1 MKYYRILFLAA
12 AATALASCAM
22 DELKDYEVEKPQS
35 IAQYEYL
42 NDYDVLKNYVDRTAS
57 PDFKL
62 GAALAAS
69 DFMAGGQ
76 VYALAVSNFDEMTA
90 GNDMKYASVVAD
102 DGSMSFDN
110 VRNFVNA
117 ASDAGMTVYGHT
129 LAWHSQQNNKYLN
142 SLIADKEIE
151 IVEGATE
158 TVVDAEFDY
167 TKMSAWTYWGQGPD
181 GSTRGIVDGVFQSY
195 LPEAIPNFWEFQY
208 HVADGVPW
216 VAGRSYKITMMIRAS
231 SAAKFTLAAGTWDG
245 QAGGEIEVGTE
256 WQEVTATRNISVDGA
271 GFVMFQSGNFAGTIE
286 MQWLKV
292 THEEAK
298 AISWWTNVISNG
310 DAEGEASANFVSTHV
325 GATNGPADI
334 VDGAGVGGTRAFV
347 VTSAGGGT
355 NTWDTQ
361 FFVYAD
367 RPFAEGDKVWLAFD
381 YRADVANSAESQ
393 AHSTPG
399 GYIHWDAGAALNFT
413 TEWQHFE
420 KTIVINSTVS
430 PGGEFQT
437 FAWNLDVGA
446 PSAPVNKYY
455 FDNIFFAVEE
465 SGNTI
470 PQTPEEKKDTLTGAM
485 DRWIKGMMEVTAE
498 KVSAWDVVNEAISGV
513 DGNGDGYYDLQS
525 AVNGDPVNN
534 FYWQDY
540 LGDEEYVRFVV
551 AKAREYYAEFGGTAP
566 LRLFINDYNLESD
579 WDDNK
584 KLKSL
589 IHWIEIWESDGVTK
603 IDGIGTQM
611 HVSCYENPQTQASKE
626 EHVVKMLELMAA
638 TGKLVKISELDMGY
652 VDANGQ
658 TVPTSSM
665 TEEQHQAMAAYYK
678 FIVSKY
684 FEIVPA
690 AQQYGITQWC
700 ITDASGELGTGWRGG
715 EPVGLWDQSY
725 SRKHTYAGFAE
736 GLKGNN

>member
-69 DFMAGGQ
+69 DFLAHGQ
-76 VYALAVSNFDEMTA
+76 VYALAASNFDEMTA
-90 GNDMKYASVVAD
+90 GNDMKYASIVGN
-102 DGSMSFDN
+102 DGTMSFDN
-110 VRNFVNA
+110 VRNFVNGA
-117 ASDAGMTVYGHT
+117 AEAGMTVYGHT
-129 LAWHSQQNNKYLN
+129 LAWHAQQNNKYLN
-142 SLIADKEIE
+142 SLIADKEVEIE
-151 IVEGATE
+151 EGATE

-181 GSTRGIVDGVFQSY
+181 GSTKGIVDGVFQSY

-208 HVADGVPW
+208 HVADGIPW

-231 SAAKFTLAAGTWDG
+231 SAAKFPVAAGTWDG

-256 WQEVTATRNISVDGA
+256 WQEVTATRNISVDGS
-271 GFVMFQSGNFAGTIE
+271 GFVMFQSGNFGGTIE

-298 AISWWTNVISNG
+298 AISWWTDVVSNG
-310 DAEGEASANFVSTHV
+310 DAEGGASANFVSTHV
-325 GATNGPADI
+325 GGTNGPADI
-334 VDGAGVGGTRAFV
+334 VDGAGMDGTRAFV

-367 RPFAEGDKVWLAFD
+367 RPFAEGDKIKLAFD
-381 YRADVANSAESQ
+381 YRADVANNAESQ
-393 AHSTPG
+393 AHAAPG
-399 GYIHWDAGAALNFT
+399 GYIHWDGGAAISFT

-420 KTIVINSTVS
+420 KTIVVSSTVS
-430 PGGEFQT
+430 PEGNFQT

-446 PSAPVNKYY
+446 PEAPVNKYY
-455 FDNIFFAVEE
+455 FDNVTFAIEE

-470 PQTPEEKKDTLTGAM
+470 PLTPEEKKDTLTWAM
-485 DRWIKGMMEVTAE
+485 DNWIKGMMEVTAG
-498 KVSAWDVVNEAISGV
+498 KVSAWDAVNEAISGA
-513 DGNGDGYYDLQS
+513 DTDGDGWYDLQHGS
-525 AVNGDPVNN
+525 DANN
-534 FYWQDY
+534 FFWQDY
-540 LGDEEYVRFVV
+540 LGDEDYVRLVI
-551 AKAREYYAEFGGTAP
+551 AKARQYYAEFGGTDP

-589 IHWIEIWESDGVTK
+589 IHWIEVWESDGETV
-603 IDGIGTQM
+603 IDGIATQM
-611 HVSCYENPQTQASKE
+611 HVSCYANETTQKSKE
-626 EHVVKMLELMAA
+626 EHVVKMLQLMAA

-652 VDANGQ
+652 VDADGQ

-665 TEEQHQAMAAYYK
+665 TEEQHKAMAAYYK

-684 FEIVPA
+684 FEIIPA

-700 ITDASGELGTGWRGG
+700 LTDASGELGTGWRGG
-715 EPVGLWDQSY
+715 EPVGLWDMNY
-725 SRKHTYAGFAE
+725 NRKHTYAGFAE
-736 GLKGNN
+736 GLKGN

>member
-69 DFMAGGQ
+69 DFLAHGQ
-76 VYALAVSNFDEMTA
+76 VYALAASNFDEMTA
-90 GNDMKYASVVAD
+90 GNDMKYASIVGN
-102 DGSMSFDN
+102 DGTMSFDN
-110 VRNFVNA
+110 VRNFVNGA
-117 ASDAGMTVYGHT
+117 AEAGMTVYGHT
-129 LAWHSQQNNKYLN
+129 LAWHAQQNNKYLN
-142 SLIADKEIE
+142 SLIADKEVEIE
-151 IVEGATE
+151 EGATE

-181 GSTRGIVDGVFQSY
+181 GSTKGIVDGVFQSY

-208 HVADGVPW
+208 HVADGIPW

-231 SAAKFTLAAGTWDG
+231 SAAKFTVAAGTWDG

-256 WQEVTATRNISVDGA
+256 WQEVTATRNISVDGS
-271 GFVMFQSGNFAGTIE
+271 GFVMFQSGNFGGTIE

-298 AISWWTNVISNG
+298 AISWWTDVVSNG
-310 DAEGEASANFVSTHV
+310 DAEGGASANFVSTHV
-325 GATNGPADI
+325 GGTNGPADI
-334 VDGAGVGGTRAFV
+334 VDGAGMDGTRAFV

-367 RPFAEGDKVWLAFD
+367 RPFAEGDKIKLAFD
-381 YRADVANSAESQ
+381 YRADVANNAESQ
-393 AHSTPG
+393 AHAAPG
-399 GYIHWDAGAALNFT
+399 GYIHWDGGAAISFT

-420 KTIVINSTVS
+420 KTIVVSSTVS
-430 PGGEFQT
+430 PEGNFQT

-446 PSAPVNKYY
+446 PEAPVNKYY
-455 FDNIFFAVEE
+455 FDNVTFAIEE

-470 PQTPEEKKDTLTGAM
+470 PLTPEEKKDTLTWAM
-485 DRWIKGMMEVTAE
+485 DNWIKGMMEVTAG
-498 KVSAWDVVNEAISGV
+498 KVSAWDAVNEAISGA
-513 DGNGDGYYDLQS
+513 DTDGDGWYDLQHGS
-525 AVNGDPVNN
+525 DANN
-534 FYWQDY
+534 FFWQDY
-540 LGDEEYVRFVV
+540 LGDEDYVRLVI
-551 AKAREYYAEFGGTAP
+551 AKARQYYAEFGGTDP

-589 IHWIEIWESDGVTK
+589 IHWIEVWESDGETV
-603 IDGIGTQM
+603 IDGIATQM
-611 HVSCYENPQTQASKE
+611 HVSCYANETTQKSKE
-626 EHVVKMLELMAA
+626 EHVVKMLQLMAA

-652 VDANGQ
+652 VDADGQ

-665 TEEQHQAMAAYYK
+665 TEEQHKAMAAYYK

-684 FEIVPA
+684 FEIIPA

-700 ITDASGELGTGWRGG
+700 LTDASGELGTGWRGG
-715 EPVGLWDQSY
+715 EPVGLWDMNY
-725 SRKHTYAGFAE
+725 NRKHTYAGFAE
-736 GLKGNN
+736 GLKGN